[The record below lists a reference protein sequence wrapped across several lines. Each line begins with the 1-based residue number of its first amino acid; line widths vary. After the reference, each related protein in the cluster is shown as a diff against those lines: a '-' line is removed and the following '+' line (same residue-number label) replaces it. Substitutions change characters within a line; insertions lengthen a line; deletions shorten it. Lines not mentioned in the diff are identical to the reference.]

1 MIPSLIINLAKS
13 TDRMVFQC
21 RQLANLNL
29 PMERL
34 LAVDSTDILVNN
46 YENLANGWERKLS
59 PAEVACFLSH
69 KAAWQYV
76 ADSNK
81 PWLIMEDDALLSR
94 SVPEI
99 LHELI
104 NQKDK
109 IDYVTLETRYRRKW
123 LDKKSIH
130 LVGEYQLRRLYQDRS
145 GAAAYVLFP
154 SGAKKLLNKA
164 QRCAPALADAFLCCS
179 YELNSWQVYPAAA
192 IQLDQCS
199 NYDLDFAN
207 PFISTITPLNYSRI
221 EANNCVDYWRF
232 KVRRVA
238 AQLRMGLRQL
248 SVCRCAEQV
257 MVPIQKNDY
266 EYKSYLNCK

>member
-1 MIPSLIINLAKS
+1 MISALVINLDHS
-13 TDRMVFQC
+13 PDRLAFQQQ
-21 RQLANLNL
+21 QLAKLNL
-29 PMERL
+29 PMQRL
-34 LAVDSTDILVNN
+34 MAIRSTEIAYSD
-46 YENLANGWERKLS
+46 YETLANGWERKMS
-59 PAEVACFLSH
+59 SAEVACFLSH

-76 ADSNK
+76 VDSNK

-248 SVCRCAEQV
+248 SVCRCAERV